1 MIPILVS
8 VNVYNILAGKGWGPL
23 QMEFLVM
30 HDMSKLLE
38 LNLSFNSLGN
48 VGFKMLVEQ
57 AGMPNLT
64 HLQVCNNQIT
74 ELPDL

>member
-1 MIPILVS
+1 
-8 VNVYNILAGKGWGPL
+8 
-23 QMEFLVM
+23 M